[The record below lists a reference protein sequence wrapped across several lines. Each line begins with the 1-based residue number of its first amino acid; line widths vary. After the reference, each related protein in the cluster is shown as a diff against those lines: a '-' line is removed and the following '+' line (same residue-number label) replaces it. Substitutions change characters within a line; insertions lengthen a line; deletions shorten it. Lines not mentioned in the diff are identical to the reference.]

1 MPFWKKG
8 EDPWDLQPEAGAKP
22 RMTSAQDTPTLFEEL
37 RDWNEARRERKTQR
51 ETPPPATA
59 CPWCGQDM
67 ETDWI
72 AGGRDGIQWWSGWPP
87 RSLVDETPIR
97 VDHEGTL
104 LRRYKVAFLCRSCR
118 RMALEFPEAVLHPS
132 WDIPSP
138 QVEDAP

>member
-8 EDPWDLQPEAGAKP
+8 EDPWGLQPEAGAKP

-67 ETDWI
+67 ETGWI

-104 LRRYKVAFLCRSCR
+104 LRRYKAACLCRSCR
-118 RMALEFPEAVLHPS
+118 RMVLEFPEAVLHPS

>member
-67 ETDWI
+67 ETGWI

-97 VDHEGTL
+97 VDLSLIHIYG
-104 LRRYKVAFLCRSCR
+104 VGHVV
-118 RMALEFPEAVLHPS
+118 VLQRVGNRLFHH
-132 WDIPSP
+132 
-138 QVEDAP
+138 